1 MCVAPAVRRT
11 APASPTSQCGPSHSY
26 SSSAA
31 HRSPYDTPARD
42 KNTLFKGPK
51 QRKLVTW
58 SKGVPIGSTGI
69 FPGGSHQVI
78 PTESG
83 LKNLTSVSLFQV
95 LTLAAIHRTSTFFL
109 FLASMLRSRED
120 NKSASDWIPADR
132 RRRKFSSV
140 IVSLLA
146 IRQPSVSKQLARVGR
161 KAPFNRKK
169 PQ

>member
-1 MCVAPAVRRT
+1 MSKFNIDSQLSPFCGAWTFFACTSILLLVRLI
-11 APASPTSQCGPSHSY
+11 SVS
-26 SSSAA
+26 
-31 HRSPYDTPARD
+31 
-42 KNTLFKGPK
+42 
-51 QRKLVTW
+51 KLVTW
-58 SKGVPIGSTGI
+58 SKGVSIGSTGI
-69 FPGGSHQVI
+69 FAGGSHQVI

>member
-1 MCVAPAVRRT
+1 MKCCSR
-11 APASPTSQCGPSHSY
+11 GPSVNAPWV
-26 SSSAA
+26 SS
-31 HRSPYDTPARD
+31 
-42 KNTLFKGPK
+42 TLTVSWALSWTFFACTSILLLVRLICGS
-51 QRKLVTW
+51 KLVTW

-83 LKNLTSVSLFQV
+83 LKSLTWVSLFQV

-161 KAPFNRKK
+161 KAPL
-169 PQ
+169 